1 MDKKICIIH
10 FNTPVL
16 THCLVRSINK
26 YTPGATIYIFDNSDK
41 KPFVNTF
48 DNVIVFDNTKGELV
62 NFNEVLKKFP
72 LRTKS
77 RGKTNNYGS
86 AKHSMS
92 IQKCVEVIDDNFVL
106 LDSDVL
112 LKRDITPIFNTSYVW
127 VAGVEEWTNKTL
139 VGATKRKRVCP
150 FLMFMNVVK
159 MKELG
164 IRFYDD
170 EHMLGFNNGPKCE
183 EYETGVWFYEATPK
197 QYRRI
202 INYNDYI
209 RHFRAGSWL
218 EDART
223 KHKYKQ
229 MDPVRWLEIH
239 QKLWLK
245 NGEKLT
251 PNWSKKIVLAN
262 ENVNESK
269 KAELPKFSQFFDH
282 IYCLHY
288 LPSYDRYQKIKDE
301 FEKVGIDENAKYFSW
316 VYDYPSPLIDLVYND
331 GRVNMNSALKST
343 SRSYIK
349 RVSMKHYEIIKEAY
363 LLGYDRILILENDIR
378 FHNDIEYINTLLNN
392 MPDSDIIMLFFIF
405 CSCYSLN
412 RTGMEHIIAAQEKNL
427 LPPDT
432 PLNDKTLTGSFAIIN
447 LAIQDP
453 ALKTR
458 KDETYNKIGLDTGL
472 YTEEDK
478 NNVIVASAVKK
489 PLEIKPPQKHI
500 MKPPQIKHK
509 DSSSVVFRMPTK
521 PQVKKKIEAVPAH
534 KPETEKVT
542 IVASKPIVTRSQTI
556 LKKKKI
562 AHTRVITA
570 KASGFNRLYD

>member
-392 MPDSDIIMLFFIF
+392 MPDSDIIMFDKMVCSAPSEGTKYQKYIKSLPGCFSFFA
-405 CSCYSLN
+405 
-412 RTGMEHIIAAQEKNL
+412 H
-427 LPPDT
+427 
-432 PLNDKTLTGSFAIIN
+432 AI
-447 LAIQDP
+447 L
-453 ALKTR
+453 
-458 KDETYNKIGLDTGL
+458 
-472 YTEEDK
+472 
-478 NNVIVASAVKK
+478 
-489 PLEIKPPQKHI
+489 
-500 MKPPQIKHK
+500 
-509 DSSSVVFRMPTK
+509 
-521 PQVKKKIEAVPAH
+521 
-534 KPETEKVT
+534 
-542 IVASKPIVTRSQTI
+542 
-556 LKKKKI
+556 
-562 AHTRVITA
+562 
-570 KASGFNRLYD
+570 